1 MINKDPG
8 LYACSLF
15 LNIEDEVI
23 AEILKGSESK
33 DYPIGAVL
41 IEKGKVPDALFIIR
55 KGKVGIYNEDVLLAQ
70 LEPYSIMGESFL
82 ADASATAT
90 TVTLTDVS
98 TIEIKRDQF
107 YKLSVKHPKLVFN
120 IFNINFQRLRNS
132 NNAALKEAHEREA
145 KLESL
150 VNERTKELFE
160 TMEVLRFTNNELS
173 VTRDNLIET
182 QKFRQQFLANMS
194 HEIRTPMNAIVGLT
208 NLLIKT
214 SLNEQQEKY
223 LHVIKKS
230 GANLLVIIND
240 ILDLAKIESG
250 KMELESVPFPL
261 ITTAQ
266 NIQTILSLKAEEKG
280 IKMIAEIGEDVPEYV
295 LGDETRITQVIM
307 NLAGNAIKFTEK
319 GSVTLSISVKN
330 KEGDKNNIHFSLKD
344 TGIGIPA
351 DKLDTIFES
360 FGQASSATTR
370 KFGGTGLGLTI
381 SRQLVEMHG
390 GELKVKSTYGE
401 GSEFYFTIP
410 YTATSKPIEELAD
423 DLGDSEKMAGK
434 KILLVE
440 DNEFNQMVA
449 VDTLLDLFPDL
460 QVDVALH
467 GIEALEMLEKSDY
480 SFVFMDIQMPEMDG
494 YEATRQIRL
503 LKDVKKRNIR
513 VCAMTANV
521 TKEEIDKCMDVGMND
536 YLMKPFDQEIL
547 REKVLR
553 NALTQDDLGAMNGQ
567 KK

>member
-1 MINKDPG
+1 MVDKDPG

-15 LNIEDEVI
+15 LNLEDEII
-23 AEILKGSESK
+23 AEILSDSEVK
-33 DYPIGAVL
+33 EYPVGAVF
-41 IEKGKVPDALFIIR
+41 IEKGKVPDALFIIT

-70 LEPYSIMGESFL
+70 LEPYSMMGESFL

-90 TVTLTDVS
+90 IVTLTDVS
-98 TIEIKRDQF
+98 TVEIKRELF
-107 YKLSVKHPKLVFN
+107 YKLAVKHPRLVFN

-132 NNAALKEAHEREA
+132 NDIALKEAHEREA
-145 KLESL
+145 KLEKL

-160 TMEVLRFTNNELS
+160 TMEVLRSTNTELS
-173 VTRDNLIET
+173 ITRDNLIET

-214 SLNEQQEKY
+214 PVNEQQEKY
-223 LHVIKKS
+223 LQVIKKS

-261 ITTAQ
+261 INAVH

-280 IKMIAEIGEDVPEYV
+280 IKMIADIGSDVPEYV

-319 GSVTLSISVKN
+319 GSVKLSVTIESK
-330 KEGDKNNIHFSLKD
+330 DKDTYRVHFSLKD
-344 TGIGIPA
+344 TGIGIPE

-390 GELKVKSTYGE
+390 GELKVRSTFGK

-410 YTATSKPIEELAD
+410 YVVADKPAEEVGAEFGDQEKLA
-423 DLGDSEKMAGK
+423 GM

-449 VDTLLDLFPDL
+449 VDTLQDLFPDL
-460 QVDVALH
+460 KVDVALH
-467 GIEALEMLEKSDY
+467 GKEAVAMVQESDY
-480 SFVFMDIQMPEMDG
+480 RFVFMDIQMPEMDG
-494 YEATRQIRL
+494 YEATREIRK
-503 LKDVKKRNIR
+503 LKDEHKKNIR
-513 VCAMTANV
+513 ICAMTANV
-521 TKEEIDKCMDVGMND
+521 TKEEIDKCLAVGMND
-536 YLMKPFDQEIL
+536 YLMKPFDQEVL

-553 NALTQDDLGAMNGQ
+553 NALEGD
-567 KK
+567 

>member
-1 MINKDPG
+1 MRPLFMVDKDPG

-15 LNIEDEVI
+15 LNLEDEII
-23 AEILKGSESK
+23 AEILSDSEVK
-33 DYPIGAVL
+33 EYPVGAVF
-41 IEKGKVPDALFIIR
+41 IEKGKVPDALFIIT

-70 LEPYSIMGESFL
+70 LEPYSMMGESFL

-90 TVTLTDVS
+90 IVTLTDVS
-98 TIEIKRDQF
+98 TVEIKRELF
-107 YKLSVKHPKLVFN
+107 YKLAVKHPRLVFN

-132 NNAALKEAHEREA
+132 NDIALKEAHEREA
-145 KLESL
+145 KLEKL

-160 TMEVLRFTNNELS
+160 TMEVLRSTNTELS
-173 VTRDNLIET
+173 ITRDNLIET

-214 SLNEQQEKY
+214 PVNEQQEKY
-223 LHVIKKS
+223 LQVIKKS

-261 ITTAQ
+261 INAVH

-280 IKMIAEIGEDVPEYV
+280 IKMIADIGSDVPEYV

-319 GSVTLSISVKN
+319 GSVKLSVTIESK
-330 KEGDKNNIHFSLKD
+330 DKDTYRVHFSLKD
-344 TGIGIPA
+344 TGIGIPE

-390 GELKVKSTYGE
+390 GELKVRSTFGK

-410 YTATSKPIEELAD
+410 YVVADKPAEEVGAEFGDQEKLA
-423 DLGDSEKMAGK
+423 GM

-449 VDTLLDLFPDL
+449 VDTLQDLFPDL
-460 QVDVALH
+460 KVDVALH
-467 GIEALEMLEKSDY
+467 GKEAVAMVQESDY
-480 SFVFMDIQMPEMDG
+480 RFVFMDIQMPEMDG
-494 YEATRQIRL
+494 YEATREIRK
-503 LKDVKKRNIR
+503 LKDEHKKNIR
-513 VCAMTANV
+513 ICAMTANV
-521 TKEEIDKCMDVGMND
+521 TKEEIDKCLAVGMND
-536 YLMKPFDQEIL
+536 YLMKPFDQEVL

-553 NALTQDDLGAMNGQ
+553 NALEGD
-567 KK
+567 

>member
-1 MINKDPG
+1 MIQKDPG

-15 LNIEDEVI
+15 LSLDDAVIE
-23 AEILKGSESK
+23 EILSGSESK

-41 IEKGKVPDALFIIR
+41 IEKGKVPEALYIIR
-55 KGKVGIYNEDVLLAQ
+55 KGKVGIYNEDILLAQ

-107 YKLSVKHPKLVFN
+107 YNLSVKHPRLVFN

-132 NNAALKEAHEREA
+132 NDAALKEAHEREA
-145 KLESL
+145 KLEKL

-208 NLLIKT
+208 NLLIK
-214 SLNEQQEKY
+214 SPLNEQQEKY
-223 LHVIKKS
+223 LNVIKKS

-261 ITTAQ
+261 IATAQ

-280 IKMIAEIGEDVPEYV
+280 VKMFAEIAEDVPEYV

-319 GSVTLSISVKN
+319 GSVTLSISVVN
-330 KEGDKNNIHFSLKD
+330 KDPENCLVLFSLKD

-360 FGQASSATTR
+360 FGQASSETTR

-390 GELKVKSTYGE
+390 GELKVRSTIGK
-401 GSEFYFTIP
+401 GSEFYFSIP
-410 YTATSKPIEELAD
+410 YKIGTKPLEEVNGK
-423 DLGDSEKMAGK
+423 LGEDERLSGK

-460 QVDVALH
+460 QVDVALD
-467 GIEALEMLEKSDY
+467 GKEALAMLNSSDY
-480 SFVFMDIQMPEMDG
+480 SFIFMDIQMPVMDG
-494 YEATRQIRL
+494 YEATKEIRK
-503 LKDVKKRNIR
+503 LKDEHKKNIR
-513 VCAMTANV
+513 ICAMTANV
-521 TKEEIDKCMDVGMND
+521 TKEEIDKCLSVGMND
-536 YLMKPFDQEIL
+536 YLMKPFDQEVL

-553 NALTQDDLGAMNGQ
+553 NALNSE
-567 KK
+567 